1 MEEKEVIIDGVKLTG
16 WAVTLVK
23 RIEELERELKLL
35 DKRVIYFEQIMAE
48 IRSKLT
54 KAGIEITDITRV

>member
-1 MEEKEVIIDGVKLTG
+1 MGEERIIDGVKLIG
-16 WAVTLVK
+16 WAATLVK
-23 RIEELERELKLL
+23 RIEKLERELGLL
-35 DKRVIYFEQIMAE
+35 DKRVVYFEQIMAE

>member
-1 MEEKEVIIDGVKLTG
+1 MGEERIIDGVKLIG
-16 WAVTLVK
+16 WAATLVK
-23 RIEELERELKLL
+23 RIEKLERELGLL

-54 KAGIEITDITRV
+54 KAGIEIKDITRV